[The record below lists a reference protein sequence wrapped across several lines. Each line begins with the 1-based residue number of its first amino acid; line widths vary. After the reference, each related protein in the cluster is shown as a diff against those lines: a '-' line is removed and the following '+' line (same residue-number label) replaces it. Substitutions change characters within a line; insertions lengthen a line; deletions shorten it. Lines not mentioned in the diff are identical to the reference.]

1 MEEAVKEPAVRAAKA
16 TDPAARDVL
25 EAQAV
30 IVADPVP
37 RESVEQHVGAAMD
50 AAHAINIACA
60 HHRRALLSA
69 GGYFAERASDLD
81 DIGNRAVAVVLGLP
95 MPGVPSPG
103 HPLILTAGDLASAD
117 IVSARGVPAGR
128 NALARHSTARCRHNA
143 QLARAACGPDK
154 ARRTVRESC

>member
-1 MEEAVKEPAVRAAKA
+1 M
-16 TDPAARDVL
+16 
-25 EAQAV
+25 
-30 IVADPVP
+30 IVADPML
-37 RESVEQHVGAAMD
+37 RESVEQHAGAAMD
-50 AAHAINIACA
+50 AAHAINIACAHPCA

-69 GGYFAERASDLD
+69 GGYFAERGSDLD

-103 HPLILTAGDLASAD
+103 HPLILAAGDLAPAD
-117 IVSARGVPAGR
+117 IVSARGVPAVR

-154 ARRTVRESC
+154 ARRAVREAC